1 MKTQVSIKEIARI
14 CGVSVATVSR
24 IINQNGRYSEE
35 TEKRVRKVIKE
46 LNYQPNQIAKGLRT
60 SRTDIIGIIVPDI
73 TNEYFAALILAF
85 QKKLFQGGYSCVIFN
100 TDGSREIERQCLN
113 NLAALNISG
122 IISVNGYLDLN
133 ELLKRD
139 MPVVY
144 IDKDVPVN
152 NMFKNWA
159 TLSSDHE
166 TGAYLATK
174 ELATRGCK
182 RILCITALPDSHA
195 THLRTEGFIRACTDY
210 QINCDSNH
218 IFVPQSL
225 SVSCGYEIIKKALE
239 DRINFDGV
247 FCQTDWLAVGA
258 LNALIEFGIQVPEDV
273 KLVGFDDIRVTQF
286 TQKPLTT
293 IHQSTDSLGATA
305 ANIMLQMQE
314 GIFLE
319 ERNIKL
325 PVQLI
330 RRETT

>member
-1 MKTQVSIKEIARI
+1 MR
-14 CGVSVATVSR
+14 
-24 IINQNGRYSEE
+24 
-35 TEKRVRKVIKE
+35 
-46 LNYQPNQIAKGLRT
+46 
-60 SRTDIIGIIVPDI
+60 
-73 TNEYFAALILAF
+73 
-85 QKKLFQGGYSCVIFN
+85 
-100 TDGSREIERQCLN
+100 
-113 NLAALNISG
+113 
-122 IISVNGYLDLN
+122 
-133 ELLKRD
+133 LL
-139 MPVVY
+139 
-144 IDKDVPVN
+144 
-152 NMFKNWA
+152 
-159 TLSSDHE
+159 
-166 TGAYLATK
+166 
-174 ELATRGCK
+174 
-182 RILCITALPDSHA
+182 
-195 THLRTEGFIRACTDY
+195 
-210 QINCDSNH
+210 
-218 IFVPQSL
+218 
-225 SVSCGYEIIKKALE
+225 KKALE

>member
-166 TGAYLATK
+166 TGA
-174 ELATRGCK
+174 
-182 RILCITALPDSHA
+182 
-195 THLRTEGFIRACTDY
+195 
-210 QINCDSNH
+210 
-218 IFVPQSL
+218 
-225 SVSCGYEIIKKALE
+225 
-239 DRINFDGV
+239 
-247 FCQTDWLAVGA
+247 
-258 LNALIEFGIQVPEDV
+258 
-273 KLVGFDDIRVTQF
+273 
-286 TQKPLTT
+286 
-293 IHQSTDSLGATA
+293 
-305 ANIMLQMQE
+305 
-314 GIFLE
+314 
-319 ERNIKL
+319 
-325 PVQLI
+325 
-330 RRETT
+330 